1 MKKLNWK
8 VEEVHKEKIKKVTKR
23 DNFNA
28 LLKIEEVASNEQLVE
43 FINHELELLDK
54 KSASHTT
61 AKTANQKA
69 NEEIKKTIISEL
81 VRLGKSTI
89 SDIQKNSEELAEY
102 SNQKLSALV
111 KQLVDNGEVTKTVD
125 KKKSYFEVVE

>member
-1 MKKLNWK
+1 M
-8 VEEVHKEKIKKVTKR
+8 EKIKKVTKR

-43 FINHELELLDK
+43 FINHELELLDR

-69 NEEIKKTIISEL
+69 NEEIKTKIVDAL
-81 VRLGKSTI
+81 VQLGKSTI
-89 SDIQKNSEELAEY
+89 SELQAGSEEMAEY
-102 SNQKLSALV
+102 SNQKLSALL
-111 KQLVDNGEVTKTVD
+111 KQLVDSKEVIRTMD
-125 KKKSYFEVVE
+125 KKKAYFEVAE

>member
-1 MKKLNWK
+1 M
-8 VEEVHKEKIKKVTKR
+8 EKIKKVTKR

-69 NEEIKKTIISEL
+69 NEEIKTKIVDAL
-81 VRLGKSTI
+81 VQLGKSTI
-89 SDIQKNSEELAEY
+89 SELQAGSEEMAEY
-102 SNQKLSALV
+102 SNQKLSALL
-111 KQLVDNGEVTKTVD
+111 KQLVDSKQVVRTMD
-125 KKKSYFEVVE
+125 KKKAYFEVAE

>member
-1 MKKLNWK
+1 MEN
-8 VEEVHKEKIKKVTKR
+8 VKKVTKR

-43 FINHELELLDK
+43 FINHELELLDR

-69 NEEIKKTIISEL
+69 NEEIKTKIVDAL
-81 VRLGKSTI
+81 VQLGKSTI
-89 SDIQKNSEELAEY
+89 SELQAGSEEMAEY
-102 SNQKLSALV
+102 SNQKLSALL
-111 KQLVDNGEVTKTVD
+111 KQLVDSKQVVRTMD
-125 KKKSYFEVVE
+125 KKKAYFEVAE

>member
-1 MKKLNWK
+1 M
-8 VEEVHKEKIKKVTKR
+8 EKIKKVTKR

-54 KSASHTT
+54 KSASHST

-69 NEEIKKTIISEL
+69 NEEIKTKIVDVL
-81 VRLGKSTI
+81 VQLGKSTI
-89 SDIQKNSEELAEY
+89 SELQSGSEEMAEY
-102 SNQKLSALV
+102 SNQKLSALL
-111 KQLVDNGEVTKTVD
+111 KQLVDSKQVVRTME
-125 KKKSYFEVVE
+125 KKKAYFEVAE

>member
-1 MKKLNWK
+1 M
-8 VEEVHKEKIKKVTKR
+8 EKIKKVTKR

-28 LLKIEEVASNEQLVE
+28 LLKIKEVASNEQLVE

-69 NEEIKKTIISEL
+69 NEEIKTKIVDAL
-81 VRLGKSTI
+81 VQLGKSTI
-89 SDIQKNSEELAEY
+89 SELQAGSEEMAEY
-102 SNQKLSALV
+102 SNQKLSALL
-111 KQLVDNGEVTKTVD
+111 KQLVDNKQVVRIMD
-125 KKKSYFEVVE
+125 KKKAYFEVAE

>member
-1 MKKLNWK
+1 M
-8 VEEVHKEKIKKVTKR
+8 EKIKKVTKR

-69 NEEIKKTIISEL
+69 NEEIKKTLIEAL
-81 VRLGKSTI
+81 AKLGKSTI
-89 SDIQKNSEELAEY
+89 SELQAGSEEMAEY
-102 SNQKLSALV
+102 SNQKLSALL
-111 KQLVDNGEVTKTVD
+111 KQLVDSKAVVRTMD
-125 KKKSYFEVVE
+125 KKKAYFEVAE

>member
-1 MKKLNWK
+1 MEN
-8 VEEVHKEKIKKVTKR
+8 VKKVTKR

-43 FINHELELLDK
+43 FINHELELLNR

-69 NEEIKKTIISEL
+69 NEEIKTKIIDTL
-81 VRLGKSTI
+81 VKLGKSTI
-89 SDIQKNSEELAEY
+89 SELQAGSEEMAEY
-102 SNQKLSALV
+102 SNQKLSALL
-111 KQLVDNGEVTKTVD
+111 KQLVDSKAVVRTMD
-125 KKKSYFEVVE
+125 KKKAYFEVAE

>member
-1 MKKLNWK
+1 MENVKN
-8 VEEVHKEKIKKVTKR
+8 VKKVTKR

-28 LLKIEEVASNEQLVE
+28 LLEIEEVKANQGLVD

-69 NEEIKKTIISEL
+69 NEEIKTKIVDAL
-81 VRLGKSTI
+81 VQLGKSTI
-89 SDIQKNSEELAEY
+89 SELQAGSEEMAEY
-102 SNQKLSALV
+102 SNQKLSALL
-111 KQLVDNGEVTKTVD
+111 KQLVDSKAVVRTMD
-125 KKKSYFEVVE
+125 KKKAYFEVAE